1 MPWIGLDTVSGHYVG
16 INPPTFGL
24 NRARRHRLDVDN
36 PRHRQ
41 WLFPGGELN
50 LRFTARTHEG
60 GELQQVEVT
69 YRCVSVP
76 QQQGHSFR
84 FAKYY
89 FSNSHRYQWLNV
101 RCCHHFPENWAPSNT
116 TFDVWL

>member
-36 PRHRQ
+36 PRCRQ

-50 LRFTARTHEG
+50 LRFTARTHEQ
-60 GELQQVEVT
+60 GELQQVEVI

-89 FSNSHRYQWLNV
+89 FFQQPSVPVVERPLLPS
-101 RCCHHFPENWAPSNT
+101 FPQQLGPIKYY
-116 TFDVWL
+116 V